1 MNSLNVDEAIKNS
14 ALQAQGRGAKLPL
27 CPTSGAPCRSQA
39 HTQTLLGAS
48 VPSCRYGQPLYS
60 SSIPPPGNLMRGDY
74 NTENLATHSKRTF
87 HPLYYCYPHSDKHS
101 HPSEEGKDKGLK
113 VKRILGSE
121 QAHTLQ
127 GIRHSRHQVCT
138 EILDLQLLSSRHF
151 HVSSFCFLKKKNGQD
166 MPAGTVIGS
175 NHIAL

>member
-1 MNSLNVDEAIKNS
+1 MKQSKTLPSKLRAGEPSFPCVPLLEPLAEAKHTHRPCSEPPSLPA
-14 ALQAQGRGAKLPL
+14 G
-27 CPTSGAPCRSQA
+27 
-39 HTQTLLGAS
+39 
-48 VPSCRYGQPLYS
+48 YGQPLYS

-87 HPLYYCYPHSDKHS
+87 HPFYYCNPHSDKHS

-138 EILDLQLLSSRHF
+138 EILDLQLLPSRHF
-151 HVSSFCFLKKKNGQD
+151 HMSSFCFLKKKMD
-166 MPAGTVIGS
+166 RIC
-175 NHIAL
+175 LLEL